1 MTDEILHRLTERI
14 KELTALHMTARILQD
29 ETKSAPEMMADVVA
43 LLPPAW
49 QYPEITTARIR
60 FQELESVSQGFV
72 ESEWRQSAKF
82 TTPRGETGCVEVY
95 YREPRPLADEGP
107 FLKEERDLIDS
118 LAEMLRSYFQHL
130 LADAALRQ
138 AHDEL
143 ERLVSDRT
151 AELRRINAA
160 LEDQI
165 AAYRKAEEKID
176 AYQMQLRQLA
186 SELSLAEARERK
198 AIAEDLHDHIG
209 QALALIKMS
218 ISQFRGNAIFC
229 GFEDKID
236 DIIVLLDQTIRYTRN
251 LTFEISPPALYELGL
266 DAAVEGLVERFR
278 KKHGIAI
285 RIESGGEIGRPAD
298 DVSVILYKSVQELL
312 TNVIK
317 HARANCIAVR
327 IGHDGDRIRVE
338 VEDDGCGFDPVVLD
352 SNFGRADRFGL
363 FNIRERLYSLGG
375 VMEVRTTPGKGTVV
389 ILTMSFQT

>member
-1 MTDEILHRLTERI
+1 MTDEILHKLTERI

-29 ETKSAPEMMADVVA
+29 ETKSASEMMADVVA

-60 FQELESVSQGFV
+60 FQELESVSQGFA
-72 ESEWRQSAKF
+72 ESEWKQSAIF
-82 TTPRGETGCVEVY
+82 TTRRGETGSIEVY
-95 YREPRPLADEGP
+95 YRESRPTADEGP
-107 FLKEERDLIDS
+107 FLKEERDLIES

-130 LADAALRQ
+130 LADDALRR
-138 AHDEL
+138 AHDDL
-143 ERLVSDRT
+143 ERLVADRT

-165 AAYRKAEEKID
+165 AAYRMAERKID

-218 ISQFRGNAIFC
+218 LSQFRGNAIFC

-236 DIIVLLDQTIRYTRN
+236 DLIVLLDQTIRYTRN

-266 DAAVEGLVERFR
+266 EAAVESLVERFR
-278 KKHGIAI
+278 KEHGIAI
-285 RIESGGEIGRPAD
+285 QIESGGDVGRPAD
-298 DVSVILYKSVQELL
+298 DVGVILYKSVQELL

-317 HARANCIAVR
+317 HAHANRVAVR
-327 IGHDGDRIRVE
+327 IGRDGDRIRVE

-352 SNFGRADRFGL
+352 SPFGRTDRFGL
-363 FNIRERLYSLGG
+363 FNIRERLYFLGG
-375 VMEVRTTPGKGTVV
+375 VMEVRTSPGEGTVV
-389 ILTMSFQT
+389 ILTTSFQP